1 MPIAIEL
8 IHNDIDSQIKKHN
21 SAFLRPVDKD
31 FAINKA
37 QYDVLDLIITEY
49 ESNQRRSSADQDLL
63 KLHTF
68 TDVVEERT
76 LPSDVYK
83 LSTVFLGDA
92 EGDLLDDKHFN
103 DRLNSVILPPS
114 VSRPIATVYNDGAAK
129 IRILPAANTHKIK
142 YWKVPATAVFAYTQT
157 DGVVTYNPT
166 GSVDIDI
173 DDRYFTDI
181 MTRAL
186 MYLGVSLRDGDVAS
200 TEAMRDN
207 NQKLDERL

>member
-92 EGDLLDDKHFN
+92 EGDILDDKHFN

-114 VSRPIATVYNDGAAK
+114 ASRPIATVYNDGAAK

-142 YWKVPATAVFAYTQT
+142 YWKVPVTAVFAYTQT

-166 GSVDIDI
+166 GSVNVGFPMSEYTKILN
-173 DDRYFTDI
+173 RTLF
-181 MTRAL
+181 
-186 MYLGVSLRDGDVAS
+186 YLGIPSVNADVANL
-200 TEAMRDN
+200 EKQA
-207 NQKLDERL
+207 

>member
-114 VSRPIATVYNDGAAK
+114 ASRPIATVYNDGAAK

-142 YWKVPATAVFAYTQT
+142 YWKVPVTAVFAYTQT

-166 GSVDIDI
+166 GSVNVGFPMSEYTKILN
-173 DDRYFTDI
+173 RTLF
-181 MTRAL
+181 
-186 MYLGVSLRDGDVAS
+186 YLGIPSVNADVANL
-200 TEAMRDN
+200 EKQA
-207 NQKLDERL
+207 

>member
-31 FAINKA
+31 LAINKA

-114 VSRPIATVYNDGAAK
+114 ASRPIATVYNDGAAK

-166 GSVDIDI
+166 GSVNVGFPMSEYTKILN
-173 DDRYFTDI
+173 RTLF
-181 MTRAL
+181 
-186 MYLGVSLRDGDVAS
+186 YLGIPSVNADVANL
-200 TEAMRDN
+200 EKQA
-207 NQKLDERL
+207 

>member
-31 FAINKA
+31 LAINKA

-114 VSRPIATVYNDGAAK
+114 ASRPIATVYNDGAAK

-142 YWKVPATAVFAYTQT
+142 YWKVPVTAVFAYTQT

-166 GSVDIDI
+166 GSVNVGFPMSEYTKILN
-173 DDRYFTDI
+173 RTLF
-181 MTRAL
+181 
-186 MYLGVSLRDGDVAS
+186 YLGIPSVNADVANL
-200 TEAMRDN
+200 EKQA
-207 NQKLDERL
+207 

>member
-21 SAFLRPVDKD
+21 SAFLRPLDKD
-31 FAINKA
+31 LAINKA

-68 TDVVEERT
+68 TDVAEERT

-142 YWKVPATAVFAYTQT
+142 YWKVPVTAVFAYTQT

-166 GSVDIDI
+166 GSVNVGFPMSEYTKILN
-173 DDRYFTDI
+173 RTLF
-181 MTRAL
+181 
-186 MYLGVSLRDGDVAS
+186 YLGIPSVNADVANL
-200 TEAMRDN
+200 EKQA
-207 NQKLDERL
+207 

>member
-31 FAINKA
+31 LAINKA

-68 TDVVEERT
+68 TDVAEERT

-142 YWKVPATAVFAYTQT
+142 YWKVPTTAVFAYTQT

-166 GSVDIDI
+166 GSVNVGFPISE
-173 DDRYFTDI
+173 Y
-181 MTRAL
+181 TRIL
-186 MYLGVSLRDGDVAS
+186 NRTLFYLGIPSVNADVANL
-200 TEAMRDN
+200 EKQA
-207 NQKLDERL
+207 

>member
-37 QYDVLDLIITEY
+37 QYDVLNLIITEY

-166 GSVDIDI
+166 GSVNIGFPMSE
-173 DDRYFTDI
+173 Y
-181 MTRAL
+181 TRIL
-186 MYLGVSLRDGDVAS
+186 NRTLFYLGIPSVNADVANL
-200 TEAMRDN
+200 EKQA
-207 NQKLDERL
+207 